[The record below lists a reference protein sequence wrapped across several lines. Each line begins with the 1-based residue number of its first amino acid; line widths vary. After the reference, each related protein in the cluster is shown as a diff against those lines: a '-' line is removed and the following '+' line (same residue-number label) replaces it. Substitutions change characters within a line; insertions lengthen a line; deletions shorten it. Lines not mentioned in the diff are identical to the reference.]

1 MTTTLTTTTT
11 SRGVSLLLRRCL
23 QKTSFLNTTTTTTKD
38 AKFFFSPPK
47 RFHPF
52 SRNHYYNYGTQ
63 TKGGGGYFSQGTQT
77 GRNGVLFGETPPK
90 EGQKRVRESWEAPY
104 FITAALTAGILYFG
118 LNAKPNSSL
127 VDWAKE
133 EAKKRLDDDDER

>member
-1 MTTTLTTTTT
+1 MTTTLTT
-11 SRGVSLLLRRCL
+11 SRGASLLLRRF
-23 QKTSFLNTTTTTTKD
+23 SNATTTTTTYKD
-38 AKFFFSPPK
+38 ALSFFFSSSSPQK
-47 RFHPF
+47 RFHPP
-52 SRNHYYNYGTQ
+52 RHHYTHYYGTQ
-63 TKGGGGYFSQGTQT
+63 TKGGSYFSQGTQT

-133 EAKKRLDDDDER
+133 EAKKRLDDDER

>member
-1 MTTTLTTTTT
+1 MTTTLTTTT
-11 SRGVSLLLRRCL
+11 SRGASLLLRRF
-23 QKTSFLNTTTTTTKD
+23 SNATTTTTTYKD
-38 AKFFFSPPK
+38 ALSFFFSSSSPQK
-47 RFHPF
+47 RFHPLP
-52 SRNHYYNYGTQ
+52 RHHYTHNYGTQ
-63 TKGGGGYFSQGTQT
+63 TKGGYFSQGTQT

-133 EAKKRLDDDDER
+133 EAKKRLDDER

>member
-1 MTTTLTTTTT
+1 MCSRNRRARRAYHRSRVHRKRMTTTTTT
-11 SRGVSLLLRRCL
+11 SRGASLLLRRCL
-23 QKTSFLNTTTTTTKD
+23 QKTSFLNTT
-38 AKFFFSPPK
+38 A
-47 RFHPF
+47 FHP
-52 SRNHYYNYGTQ
+52 RHHYNYGTQ
-63 TKGGGGYFSQGTQT
+63 TKGGGYFSQGTQT

-133 EAKKRLDDDDER
+133 EAKKRLDDER

>member
-1 MTTTLTTTTT
+1 MTTTLTTTT

-38 AKFFFSPPK
+38 AKFFFSP
-47 RFHPF
+47 RFHP
-52 SRNHYYNYGTQ
+52 SRNHNYYGTQ
-63 TKGGGGYFSQGTQT
+63 TKGGGGGYFSQGTQT

-133 EAKKRLDDDDER
+133 EAKKRLDDDER

>member
-1 MTTTLTTTTT
+1 MTTTTT

-23 QKTSFLNTTTTTTKD
+23 QKTSFLNTTTTTKD
-38 AKFFFSPPK
+38 ASSFFFSSPRFQPP
-47 RFHPF
+47 RHH
-52 SRNHYYNYGTQ
+52 HYYGTQ
-63 TKGGGGYFSQGTQT
+63 TKGGYFSQGTQT
-77 GRNGVLFGETPPK
+77 GRNGVLFGETPPR

-133 EAKKRLDDDDER
+133 EAKKRLDDDER

>member
-1 MTTTLTTTTT
+1 MTTTTTT
-11 SRGVSLLLRRCL
+11 SRGASLLLRRCL
-23 QKTSFLNTTTTTTKD
+23 QKTSFSNATTTTKD
-38 AKFFFSPPK
+38 ASFFFSSSPQ
-47 RFHPF
+47 RFHPP
-52 SRNHYYNYGTQ
+52 RHHNNYGTQ
-63 TKGGGGYFSQGTQT
+63 TKGGYFSQGTQT

-133 EAKKRLDDDDER
+133 EAKKRLDDER

>member
-1 MTTTLTTTTT
+1 MTTTLTTTT
-11 SRGVSLLLRRCL
+11 SRGASLLLRRCL
-23 QKTSFLNTTTTTTKD
+23 QKTSFSK
-38 AKFFFSPPK
+38 
-47 RFHPF
+47 H
-52 SRNHYYNYGTQ
+52 HYTHYGTQ
-63 TKGGGGYFSQGTQT
+63 TKGGYFSQGTQT

-133 EAKKRLDDDDER
+133 EAKKRLDDDER